1 MYMVCVYVYMK
12 IYLEILKVVDE
23 VCGYLFVKNS
33 CFLYNLKIGKY

>member
-12 IYLEILKVVDE
+12 IYLEILKAVDE